1 MSITFRVAGELL
13 GEVPIEAFD
22 ALYGFDA
29 LLEEKTGKYVDLYG
43 KTILYGNDIKWLLI
57 GIEAILKSNKNA
69 ITNANT
75 SKLLHILSS
84 IDGPNAI
91 HIQGE

>member
-29 LLEEKTGKYVDLYG
+29 LLEEKQENTLTCMEEPSYT
-43 KTILYGNDIKWLLI
+43 KT
-57 GIEAILKSNKNA
+57 
-69 ITNANT
+69 T
-75 SKLLHILSS
+75 
-84 IDGPNAI
+84 
-91 HIQGE
+91 

>member
-43 KTILYGNDIKWLLI
+43 RTILYENDIKWLLL
-57 GIEAILKSNKNA
+57 GIETALKANKNA
-69 ITNANT
+69 MRNANT

-84 IDGPNAI
+84 IEGPAAI

>member
-43 KTILYGNDIKWLLI
+43 RTILYENDIK
-57 GIEAILKSNKNA
+57 
-69 ITNANT
+69 
-75 SKLLHILSS
+75 
-84 IDGPNAI
+84 
-91 HIQGE
+91 